1 MVLSSNPRGSAPPGR
16 TLTIATTDATARCT
30 HIDQFVEMSVLPAR
44 IRGILRH
51 GASGFYDPAWQILR
65 DLLLDV
71 WDPFTSGR
79 IGDPFK
85 LMIGTKT
92 AVRCGEAHKTLF
104 FNPLTNN

>member
-16 TLTIATTDATARCT
+16 TLTIATTDATARRT

-65 DLLLDV
+65 ETYY
-71 WDPFTSGR
+71 F
-79 IGDPFK
+79 
-85 LMIGTKT
+85 
-92 AVRCGEAHKTLF
+92 
-104 FNPLTNN
+104 

>member
-1 MVLSSNPRGSAPPGR
+1 MVPRDAHSRGYRDVNGPVCRGERPPGEDTR
-16 TLTIATTDATARCT
+16 HFASWRLR
-30 HIDQFVEMSVLPAR
+30 VLRPRLA
-44 IRGILRH
+44 
-51 GASGFYDPAWQILR
+51 DPPR